1 MKKNYFILLFV
12 FTAFFS
18 TNKAS
23 AQADPLIG
31 QISMFAGTFAPR
43 GWLFC
48 NGQLLPI
55 PQYSTLFSIIGTTY
69 GGDGIN
75 NFALPDLRGRVPV
88 GQGQGPGLSPR
99 NLGET
104 SGNENVTLTISN
116 MPAHNHQLNASTAVG
131 TSNVPTG
138 NVLANTSVL
147 DKEYN
152 GSPNTAMN
160 NASIG
165 ISGSNAPV
173 TIMQPFQTINF
184 IIAIEGI
191 YPPRP

>member
-1 MKKNYFILLFV
+1 
-12 FTAFFS
+12 
-18 TNKAS
+18 
-23 AQADPLIG
+23 
-31 QISMFAGTFAPR
+31 MFAGTFAPR

>member
-23 AQADPLIG
+23 AQADPLVG

>member
-23 AQADPLIG
+23 AQTEPLMG

-48 NGQLLPI
+48 HGQLLPI
-55 PQYSTLFSIIGTTY
+55 AQYNALFSIIGTTY
-69 GGDGIN
+69 GGDGRIT
-75 NFALPDLRGRVPV
+75 FALPDLRGRVPV

-99 NLGET
+99 DLGET

-116 MPAHNHQLNASTAVG
+116 MPAHTHQLNASTAVG

-173 TIMQPFQTINF
+173 TIMQPFQTFNF
-184 IIAIEGI
+184 IIATEGV
-191 YPPRP
+191 YPSRP